1 MNEDPS
7 SSAPPR
13 TANLNAREQLDKLF
27 LDVESR
33 ARGVMRREGPFSP
46 TLFTVSPDGLSTY
59 SPGPLNEVS
68 EKNEFAGIARL
79 ICAAQGAIAAVLAIE
94 AWVLEAKPGERLD
107 LFMRPSESAHRREY
121 ICLIGEALHSVH
133 QQKFLPILR
142 DRRGRFSCLGTAKV
156 LPPDP
161 VEGRFGNLL
170 PQTPLTDE
178 VRAFATSMLESRGLV
193 LAEARHGNHSQAAG
207 RR

>member
-7 SSAPPR
+7 SSEPSR
-13 TANLNAREQLDKLF
+13 NANLNAREQLDKLF

-33 ARGVMRREGPFSP
+33 AHGVMRRDGRLSP
-46 TLFTVSPDGLSTY
+46 KLFTVSSEGLSIY
-59 SPGPLNEVS
+59 APGPLNEVS
-68 EKNEFAGIARL
+68 EKNDFAAIARL
-79 ICAAQGAIAAVLAIE
+79 ICAAQRAVAAVLAIE

-107 LFMRPSESAHRREY
+107 LFMRPSQSAHRREY
-121 ICLIGEALHSVH
+121 ICLIGEALHSIH
-133 QQKFLPILR
+133 QQKFLPIFR

-161 VEGRFGNLL
+161 VEVRFGNLL